1 MTSTSVA
8 LCVYNGERFLSQQ
21 LESLAAQTVL
31 PDELVI
37 CDDASSDGSMRIVEN
52 FAKNA
57 PFVVRIF
64 KNTKNLGYIK
74 NFEKAIGLCS
84 MDIIFLCDQD
94 DYWESEKLNK
104 VLDVFDTEEE
114 VGIVLHG
121 FRKIDLNGAPYIEAE
136 EKYGVNQLSANQL
149 EEVFR
154 SNSIEVF
161 LLPYSRAWCGCM
173 MAFRRKFNNLII
185 PIYPGKGHDD
195 WILKII
201 APLSE
206 VRFLPDPLLRYRIHA
221 WNNNSYEVGNKNFK
235 YFLKRFF
242 RRVNAIL
249 RGHSKRNFYRLLIAR
264 IEKSKIRLQHPELLD
279 IYKNYIKFFR
289 D

>member
-31 PDELVI
+31 PDEVVI
-37 CDDASSDGSMRIVEN
+37 CDDASSDGSMRIVED
-52 FAKNA
+52 FANNA

-64 KNTKNLGYIK
+64 KNPKNLGYIK

-104 VLDVFDTEEE
+104 VLDVFDSEEE
-114 VGIVLHG
+114 VGMVLHG

-149 EEVFR
+149 DEVFR

-161 LLPYSRAWCGCM
+161 LLPHSRAWCGCM

-221 WNNNSYEVGNKNFK
+221 WNNNSHEVGDKNFK
-235 YFLKRFF
+235 YFLQRFRF
-242 RRVNAIL
+242 CSPSHGKKYA
-249 RGHSKRNFYRLLIAR
+249 K
-264 IEKSKIRLQHPELLD
+264 
-279 IYKNYIKFFR
+279 
-289 D
+289 

>member
-1 MTSTSVA
+1 
-8 LCVYNGERFLSQQ
+8 LSQQ

-37 CDDASSDGSMRIVEN
+37 CDDASSDGSMRIVED

-64 KNTKNLGYIK
+64 KNPKNLGYIK
-74 NFEKAIGLCS
+74 NFEKAIGLCR

-121 FRKIDLNGAPYIEAE
+121 FRKIDLNGAPCIETE

-149 EEVFR
+149 DEVFR

-173 MAFRRKFNNLII
+173 MAFRRKFNNIII

-201 APLSE
+201 APLAE
-206 VRFLPDPLLRYRIHA
+206 IRFLPDPLLRYRIHA
-221 WNNNSYEVGNKNFK
+221 WNNNGHEVGNKNFK
-235 YFLKRFF
+235 YFLKRF

-289 D
+289 G

>member
-37 CDDASSDGSMRIVEN
+37 CDDASSDGSMRIVED

-64 KNTKNLGYIK
+64 KNPKNLGYIK

-149 EEVFR
+149 DEVFR

-173 MAFRRKFNNLII
+173 MAFRRKFNNIII

-289 D
+289 G

>member
-37 CDDASSDGSMRIVEN
+37 CDDASSDGSMRIVED

-64 KNTKNLGYIK
+64 KNPKNLGYIK

-94 DYWESEKLNK
+94 DYWESEKINK

-149 EEVFR
+149 DEVFR
-154 SNSIEVF
+154 SNSIEEF

-289 D
+289 G